1 MSDCELSLIFPIW
14 VTVDR
19 GHTKG
24 RLDFRRLWSPS
35 EALRPNISSFL
46 ALISLGSDEGKT
58 TARDLTL
65 LRRLSKK
72 ILRWLKL
79 HASKDCLN
87 QRVHSHE
94 YCWVMKDRCDWYR
107 QIGNTHSLQNER
119 EFQIL
124 QRTWVRTYSL
134 IWRAMLRIRLF
145 CLNVIRNKNFLSL

>member
-1 MSDCELSLIFPIW
+1 MPDWELSLIFLLSHS
-14 VTVDR
+14 R
-19 GHTKG
+19 SRAHEGESG
-24 RLDFRRLWSPS
+24 QNWSPS
-35 EALRPNISSFL
+35 EALRPKISSFL

-94 YCWVMKDRCDWYR
+94 YCWVIKDRCDWYR

-124 QRTWVRTYSL
+124 QRTWARTYSL
-134 IWRAMLRIRLF
+134 VWRAMLRIRLF
-145 CLNVIRNKNFLSL
+145 CLNVITNKNFLSF